1 MLSTLLPIVLAAPLA
16 FSPASVTQA
25 TKAPDAAKK
34 AAAPAAKGA
43 GRTIEIT
50 AGDDMKFSTAT
61 ITAKPGETIRLV
73 LKNVGKMPKAA
84 MGHNFVLLKA
94 AVKADAFATAA
105 MGASTTEYIPAANK
119 ADILAHTAMTGPND
133 TVEVTFKAPAAG
145 SYTFLCSF
153 PGHFAAGMTGKLE
166 VK

>member
-1 MLSTLLPIVLAAPLA
+1 MLSTLLPIVLAAPLV
-16 FSPASVTQA
+16 FSPASATQA

-50 AGDDMKFSTAT
+50 AGDDMKFNVTT
-61 ITAKPGETIRLV
+61 ITAKPGEAIRLV
-73 LKNVGKMPKAA
+73 LKNVGKMPKAV

-94 AVKADAFATAA
+94 TAKPTDFATAA
-105 MGASTTEYIPAANK
+105 MGAPTTDYVPAANK
-119 ADILAHTAMTGPND
+119 GDVIAHTTMTGPGD